1 MHNSDLK
8 VYVEEPFI
16 KKGDSDDETVLSD
29 ESFYDPSANTA
40 EPVDKEGCVGFIKDA
55 FKAGS
60 IKGGIFTLIC
70 STLGKGM
77 LMIPN
82 AMGPSGLI
90 WSVIQLALCAI
101 IAYFSLSTLTLAASG
116 YRAYSYQRIAE
127 IAYGKKFKSFVNV
140 SFFLTYW
147 SAALA
152 ILVLISEFFSKIF
165 DTDGQPIDKYWNLI
179 VATFLVYPLCLAKE
193 LKQLR
198 YAYIL
203 SFFFVVIMTGVIVY
217 QAFVF
222 KDDGDES
229 GDGIHFFKNLSA
241 VEMFIPSGA
250 SSTFATAVFAYS
262 CHPSAL
268 DIFKELYN
276 PTQRRMEKVVRRTLL
291 LTLLAYLLI
300 GVFGYIT
307 FVHTLGVLSDHEK
320 ANGVILFGYG
330 YDKDG
335 KPQDFPLIITI
346 VIIMEAISL
355 IILEPLTIK
364 PAKDSLQSM
373 IYGGKKGAPV
383 STFKHVLMATITLYT
398 VVGASYVINNLAKL
412 VNIIGASLL
421 SSTCFVLPAMFYLKL
436 KEKEPMNARKI
447 GCHLMLWGSVLFGI
461 YATYINV
468 VDLINSMAHPATA
481 GTTPTVPI
489 VPETPASA

>member
-8 VYVEEPFI
+8 VYVEEPFL

-29 ESFYDPSANTA
+29 ESFYDPSANTP

-82 AMGPSGLI
+82 AMGPSGII
-90 WSVIQLALCAI
+90 WSVIQLALCAL

-116 YRAYSYQRIAE
+116 YRAYSYQRLAE
-127 IAYGKKFKSFVNV
+127 ISYGKKFKSFVNV

-165 DTDGQPIDKYWNLI
+165 ETEGLPIDKYWNLI

-203 SFFFVVIMTGVIVY
+203 SFFFVVIMTLVIVY

-222 KDDGDES
+222 AEDGNEA
-229 GDGIHFFKNLSA
+229 HFMRNLA
-241 VEMFIPSGA
+241 DVDRWNFGGA

-268 DIFKELYN
+268 DVFKELYN

-307 FVHTLGVLSDHEK
+307 FVHSLPILADHTK

-330 YDKDG
+330 YDSLGRVLKY
-335 KPQDFPLIITI
+335 PTIIFA

-373 IYGGKKGAPV
+373 IFGGKKGAPV

-398 VVGASYVINNLAKL
+398 VVGASYVITNLAKL

-421 SSTCFVLPAMFYLKL
+421 SSTCFVVPALFYLKL
-436 KEKEPMNARKI
+436 KEKDPMTPRKI
-447 GCHLMLWGSVLFGI
+447 GCHLMLWGSVIFGI

-468 VDLINSMAHPATA
+468 VDMINS
-481 GTTPTVPI
+481 
-489 VPETPASA
+489 